1 MAEGHRYDCLH
12 AVIRVNTSHDC
23 PRINMDELTT
33 LKLFSSLGAAFPL
46 GLHPTLNSI
55 PDNKQNKTW

>member
-12 AVIRVNTSHDC
+12 AVIRVNTSHDS
-23 PRINMDELTT
+23 PRINMDELTI
-33 LKLFSSLGAAFPL
+33 LKLFSCLGAAFPA
-46 GLHPTLNSI
+46 GLSQTLNI